1 MVDPNRIQQRD
12 RPMVRPGDEPA
23 HARSPKQ
30 QPSPFDQVLQ
40 QRIVQQTPT
49 FQQQLGKDASGQQ
62 QRAEQKERQ
71 QERKEKGRTRE
82 KDDGPRNTEDHERTD
97 ARDTGPKHR
106 VVVKTTRD
114 GEGGR
119 QGRGGEG
126 GGQGFGGGRGGG
138 GPGTRAKS
146 NAESAKQ
153 LSDLKAGIARA
164 GVSKFQQEV
173 ATQKQQ
179 ATTIDRKQMQH
190 LVNLMVQSI
199 RVGKNEVGASALSV
213 VFHTAIF
220 HGLRLRLESK
230 NGKVSVH
237 FVSSSGEV
245 RALFTKERNR
255 IRDAL
260 ERKGVS
266 VDTVDVA

>member
-1 MVDPNRIQQRD
+1 MNDPNRIQQRD
-12 RPMVRPGDEPA
+12 RPLPRPRDEPA
-23 HARSPKQ
+23 RAPKQ

-40 QRIVQQTPT
+40 QRAVQQTPS
-49 FQQQLGKDASGQQ
+49 FQQQMGKDSSEQQ

-71 QERKEKGRTRE
+71 QERKEKGRSRE
-82 KDDGPRNTEDHERTD
+82 KDDGPRNSEDHERTE

-126 GGQGFGGGRGGG
+126 GGQGFGGRGGG

-173 ATQKQQ
+173 ASQKQQ
-179 ATTIDRKQMQH
+179 ANTIDRKQMQH

-199 RVGKNEVGASALSV
+199 RVGKNEVGAEELSV

-220 HGLRLRLESK
+220 HGLRLRLQSK

-266 VDTVDVA
+266 VETVDVA